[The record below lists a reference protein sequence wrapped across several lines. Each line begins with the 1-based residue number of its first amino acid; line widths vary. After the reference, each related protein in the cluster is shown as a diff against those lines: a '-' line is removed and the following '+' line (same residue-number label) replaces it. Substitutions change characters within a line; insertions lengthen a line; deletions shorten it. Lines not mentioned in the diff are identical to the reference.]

1 MKKKAYLIPLV
12 LVVLGL
18 LVPIWY
24 AAKGTDAGGAAV
36 QSQQEAKSSESVAAG
51 QGENKDAD
59 PDSAATPASNDLGES
74 SKGEQAS
81 AKRPEA
87 VASEKQSNTTSLAG
101 KTAAVE
107 PVPAR
112 QGIKV
117 GFAVVGKDGKVVTKR
132 DLVIAEDNRWG
143 NTPLGALVASGVQYE
158 LSKLYKGFVDSI
170 VGQRNEGLSGWMF
183 SVNGK
188 APMSAA
194 TSCQVSEGDKVVW
207 YYSVS
212 IDTPPPKW
220 EEI

>member
-1 MKKKAYLIPLV
+1 MKKKVYLIPLV

-24 AAKGTDAGGAAV
+24 AAKGTGVRETPPEAAS
-36 QSQQEAKSSESVAAG
+36 QSQQEAESSESAAE
-51 QGENKDAD
+51 QGEVGVEGRDAD
-59 PDSAATPASNDLGES
+59 ADSAVTQTADGLKEVVKS
-74 SKGEQAS
+74 EQVS
-81 AKRPEA
+81 AKQPKTP
-87 VASEKQSNTTSLAG
+87 SQTG
-101 KTAAVE
+101 KPATVE
-107 PVPAR
+107 TVPSR

-117 GFAVVGKDGKVVTKR
+117 GFAVVGKGGEVVTKG
-132 DLVIAEDNRWG
+132 DVVIADDNRWG
-143 NTPLGALVASGVQYE
+143 NTPLGALAASGVQHE

-170 VGQRNEGLSGWMF
+170 VGQKNEGLSGWMF

-212 IDTPPPKW
+212 IDTQPPKW
-220 EEI
+220 DEL